1 MTATAPITDQTAYW
15 NGAAGRKWT
24 DFQDRLDVTFAPVLD
39 ELLRRAAIRPGERV
53 IDIGCGCGASAI
65 AVAERVGPAGHVT
78 ALDIS
83 AEMLAR
89 ARQRTPASLEI
100 DYLQADAATHPFAKQ
115 AADGLLSRFGVMFF
129 EHPAQAFA
137 NLAAALRAGGRLAF
151 VCWRAARENP
161 YFIAPVQEAYKH
173 VPRLP
178 EMKPEDPGPFAF
190 ASDERVRT
198 ILGEAGFTDITVA
211 PFDAELDLSSGRGLD
226 HALTVAT
233 SIGPASRALEGQAQD
248 KVAAARADIR
258 AMLARH
264 LQGERVLLK
273 AAMWMVTAVRS

>member
-1 MTATAPITDQTAYW
+1 MTATAPITDQAAYW

-24 DFQDRLDVTFAPVLD
+24 DFQDSLDVTFAPVLD
-39 ELLRRAAIRPGERV
+39 ELLRRAAIRAGERV

-65 AVAERVGPAGHVT
+65 ALAERVGPAGHVT

-83 AEMLAR
+83 SEMLAR
-89 ARQRTPASLEI
+89 ARQRTPEALKIE
-100 DYLQADAATHPFAKQ
+100 YLLADAATHRFAKP
-115 AADGLLSRFGVMFF
+115 ADVLLSRFGVMFF

-137 NLAAALRAGGRLAF
+137 NLAASLRAGGRLAF

-190 ASDERVRT
+190 ASEERVRT
-198 ILGEAGFTDITVA
+198 ILGEAGFTEIAVA
-211 PFDAELDLSSGRGLD
+211 PFDAELDLSAGRGLD

-233 SIGPASRALEGQAQD
+233 SIGPASRALEGQPHD
-248 KVAAARADIR
+248 KVAAVRADIR

-273 AAMWMVTAVRS
+273 AAMWMVTAIRP